1 MPRALIAA
9 ALALALAACGGSAAS
24 QGATVSSVSVQ
35 QGDLPSGMVKCDLTG
50 DIASF
55 IKSEQGP
62 DPTTAE
68 SMKTEWDAAKS
79 RGAKDGYAAV
89 YTDSSSHCAGI
100 KTSGAD
106 IGAATYKL
114 VVNFVVQF
122 KDEKSAADGYTSES
136 ILNFSASNLKKS
148 GAPVIEGSNTGL
160 SSNSITLT
168 QPIGSQLFYIAV
180 WQSKAFM
187 VILAVLNLD
196 AAAAKKVATSENGR
210 IK

>member
-1 MPRALIAA
+1 VAGCLLIFAA
-9 ALALALAACGGSAAS
+9 AACSNPP
-24 QGATVSSVSVQ
+24 GAVATGPTVSSVSVQ
-35 QGDLPSGMVKCDLTG
+35 QSDLPNGMVRCPISGKIED
-50 DIASF
+50 F
-55 IKSEQGP
+55 IKAEQTP
-62 DPTTAE
+62 DPN
-68 SMKTEWDAAKS
+68 SAKS
-79 RGAKDGYAAV
+79 ISGYWTDAQSNGAKAAYAAI
-89 YTDSSSHCAGI
+89 YTDSSSHCAGL
-100 KTSGAD
+100 KTSGSD
-106 IGAATYKL
+106 IGAATYEL

-168 QPIGSQLFYIAV
+168 QPIGSQLFYVAV